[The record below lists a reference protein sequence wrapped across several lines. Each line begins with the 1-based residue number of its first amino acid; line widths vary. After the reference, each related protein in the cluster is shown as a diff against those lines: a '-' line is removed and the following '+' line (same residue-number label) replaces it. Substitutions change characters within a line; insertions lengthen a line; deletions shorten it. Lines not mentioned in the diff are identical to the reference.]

1 MTDCLLH
8 LLLLT
13 AIVLCFTC
21 SSIYQYSTLVLY
33 FFPAI
38 LVETSFC
45 DFTKLVVTV
54 DLST

>member
-1 MTDCLLH
+1 MTECLLH

-45 DFTKLVVTV
+45 DSTKLVVTV